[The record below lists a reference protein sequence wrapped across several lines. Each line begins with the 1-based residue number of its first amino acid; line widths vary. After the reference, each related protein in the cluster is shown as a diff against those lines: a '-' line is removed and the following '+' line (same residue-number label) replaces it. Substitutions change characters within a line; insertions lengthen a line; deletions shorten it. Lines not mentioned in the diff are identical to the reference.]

1 MSSDQGRS
9 QWGAGGRLPPGHQKS
24 GRGEKNRE
32 GKKGKRKGKRGKER
46 KEREEKG
53 KEERKKKKKGKEK
66 GRKRE
71 EGREREGKQKKKRK
85 GRGINTVLIEIWRII
100 MTWILPRSIHQ
111 IARIQY
117 KNSKIFQL
125 LRGAHP
131 PSDTPLCAQARTWRW
146 RATGKLPQSC
156 PPGQQ
161 GLATPLALIGFCN
174 NHFEYYFV
182 IL

>member
-1 MSSDQGRS
+1 MGGQGG
-9 QWGAGGRLPPGHQKS
+9 QTAPPDT
-24 GRGEKNRE
+24 KNRE
-32 GKKGKRKGKRGKER
+32 GEKKIGKGRRG
-46 KEREEKG
+46 KG
-53 KEERKKKKKGKEK
+53 KEKEEKKGRREKKKGRKKEKRRKK

-71 EGREREGKQKKKRK
+71 EGREREGKQRKKRK

-131 PSDTPLCAQARTWRW
+131 PYKNPPV
-146 RATGKLPQSC
+146 RAS
-156 PPGQQ
+156 
-161 GLATPLALIGFCN
+161 AHLALTRHWETSPVLPPRTVRAGYAPAYSFTERCKI
-174 NHFEYYFV
+174 V
-182 IL
+182 IYLLCCQN